1 MSTRSF
7 TPSVLVALAILSASL
22 GAALGAARPAAAA
35 DTASPAPA
43 VSTPAPGM
51 TRYMVTRT
59 FPAGALAGLD
69 AAGEAAVNST
79 NAKYSVRWIYS
90 YANPA
95 KTRTYCLYEAPS
107 QQAVRDAAKANKLPV
122 DEIVE
127 IPHVIGAH

>member
-1 MSTRSF
+1 MSVRSR
-7 TPSVLVALAILSASL
+7 SLSALAALVVPAVMVCSA
-22 GAALGAARPAAAA
+22 GAAAA
-35 DTASPAPA
+35 AEAASPAPA
-43 VSTPAPGM
+43 VASPAPGM

-69 AAGEAAVNST
+69 AVGEAAVNRV
-79 NAKYSVRWIYS
+79 NANYSVRWVYS

-95 KTRTYCLYEAPS
+95 KTRTYCIYEAPS

-127 IPHVIGAH
+127 IPNVIGAH